1 MVTQSGSGVTN
12 RRKFL
17 KSLLVLLGSTVLV
30 SFVYP
35 LARFLAPPG
44 EEAKGKKIVLNNAE
58 IPIGAAKDIVVNS
71 IPAIVI
77 NIPDKGFVALSKVCT
92 HLGCLVEYEKAKNR
106 LLCPCHA
113 GVYTLEGN
121 VVSGPPPKPLQK
133 FPLKVEG
140 EDIVVG

>member
-1 MVTQSGSGVTN
+1 MN
-12 RRKFL
+12 RRTFL
-17 KSLLVLLGSTVLV
+17 RSLLALLGSTVLV

-35 LARFLAPPG
+35 LVRFLAPPG
-44 EEAKGKKIVLNNAE
+44 GEAKGRKVIINKSEILIGSAKNIIVNN
-58 IPIGAAKDIVVNS
+58 IPS
-71 IPAIVI
+71 IVI
-77 NIPDKGFVALSKVCT
+77 NTPDKGFIALSRVCT

-113 GVYTLEGN
+113 GIYTLEGT

-140 EDIVVG
+140 EDIVIG

>member
-1 MVTQSGSGVTN
+1 MN

-17 KSLLVLLGSTVLV
+17 RSLLVLLGSTVLV

-35 LARFLAPPG
+35 LVRFLAPPG
-44 EEAKGKKIVLNNAE
+44 GEAKGRKVVINKSE
-58 IPIGAAKDIVVNS
+58 IPIGSAKNIIVNS
-71 IPAIVI
+71 IPSIVI
-77 NIPDKGFVALSKVCT
+77 NTPDKGFIALSKVCT

-113 GVYTLEGN
+113 GVYTLEGT

-140 EDIVVG
+140 EDIVIG

>member
-1 MVTQSGSGVTN
+1 MN

-17 KSLLVLLGSTVLV
+17 RSLLVLLGSTVLV

-35 LARFLAPPG
+35 LVRFLAPPG
-44 EEAKGKKIVLNNAE
+44 REAQGRKVVIKRSE
-58 IPIGAAKDIVVNS
+58 IPMGSTKDIIVNS
-71 IPAIVI
+71 IPSIVI
-77 NIPDKGFVALSKVCT
+77 NTPDKGFIALSRVCT

-113 GVYTLEGN
+113 GVYTLEGT

-140 EDIVVG
+140 EDIVIG

>member
-1 MVTQSGSGVTN
+1 MSQVNGNAAG

-17 KSLLVLLGSTVLV
+17 KSLLGLLGATFLV

-35 LARFLAPPG
+35 LLRFLAPPG
-44 EEAKGKKIVLNNAE
+44 GEAKGQKVIIKKSEVPA
-58 IPIGAAKDIVVNS
+58 GSAKDIVINAVPS
-71 IPAIVI
+71 III
-77 NIPDKGFVALSKVCT
+77 NTPDQGFVALSKVCT
-92 HLGCLVEYEKAKNR
+92 HLGCLVEYDKIKRR

-121 VVSGPPPKPLQK
+121 VVSGPPPKPLLK

-140 EDIVVG
+140 EDIVIG